1 MVLTQW
7 QMKGGQLVKEVIWP
21 LAASTAPILYPIH

>member
-7 QMKGGQLVKEVIWP
+7 QMKDGKLVKEVVWP
-21 LAASTAPILYPIH
+21 ANAATAPVKFPYR